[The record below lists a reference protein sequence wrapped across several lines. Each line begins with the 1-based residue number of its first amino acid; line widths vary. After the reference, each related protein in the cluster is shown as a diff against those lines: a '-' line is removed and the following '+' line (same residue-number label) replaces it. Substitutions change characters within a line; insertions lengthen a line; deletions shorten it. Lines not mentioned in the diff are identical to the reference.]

1 MILVRDMI
9 RVVILCLTLAS
20 CATPGISRVQASEPI
35 ALPAQMAYAMVQQ
48 GAILVD
54 VRTDQERAV
63 SFEDPRGAYRIPY
76 PKNGMGDKAL
86 FVKRVSALREANHNA
101 PVVLICSKGIRS
113 QWAGEALA
121 SSGLTE
127 VYTVVGGLE
136 GDRGWVDSDLPVEE

>member
-1 MILVRDMI
+1 ML
-9 RVVILCLTLAS
+9 
-20 CATPGISRVQASEPI
+20 QE
-35 ALPAQMAYAMVQQ
+35 

-54 VRTDQERAV
+54 VRTEQERAV

-76 PKNGMGDKAL
+76 PKSGIGSRSL
-86 FVKRVSALREANHNA
+86 FIKRIRALREANHNA
-101 PVVLICSKGIRS
+101 PLVLICSKGIRS

-136 GDRGWVDSDLPVEE
+136 GDRGWVESDLPVEE